1 MAKDLWTRGGL
12 LAVAGGFALAA
23 AVAQGAEF
31 HVDAVAGH
39 GGDGSRAR
47 PWRTVGEA
55 VEGIRAA
62 RKAGHVK
69 VGEAVELCFRPGDYP
84 VTGVTLTAADSGT
97 AEAPVTWRTVGAGRA
112 RLMGGVRV
120 PPSHFRKVTDPS
132 VWARL
137 PENAR
142 GKVFVADISGIAPAK
157 MPELAPAFG
166 GRHAAPLLFTGGAFG
181 TLARWPNAGYASFT
195 RGVDSGKVLEARTRL
210 RSPGAFVFDDPRAK
224 RWDFAAG
231 VWLNGYWSHDW
242 YNHSVRA
249 ARYGVENGT
258 NDVIRLAAPMPYGVM
273 SGTWGRKDRRFYAF
287 NLLEELDAPGEW
299 WLDRAKKRLYLY
311 PPNGAPHAED
321 DTTLAFT
328 TEPLLR
334 AEGVRHLRFE
344 RLAFEFGHGNGVVLR
359 GDDLHVADCRLA
371 NLGAEGLPGSTMGF
385 YFDDCDSGDEVYG
398 NVFHN
403 VARGIMVGGGRD
415 HPIRNN
421 VFSKCQIGLSIDCRG
436 MTWKQWNAEPS
447 WMLEDKAK
455 AFDYTNGVQTA
466 KPDPRIAS
474 GFRVVNGTPERP
486 FDAGFVD
493 AAHGNFAL
501 KPEAWLRREM
511 PAFKPLPGF
520 GREGFER
527 EVPRRGAGSKD
538 TNHKKEK

>member
-157 MPELAPAFG
+157 IPELAPAFG

-195 RGVDSGKVLEARTRL
+195 RGVDSGNVLEARTRL

-273 SGTWGRKDRRFYAF
+273 SGT
-287 NLLEELDAPGEW
+287 
-299 WLDRAKKRLYLY
+299 
-311 PPNGAPHAED
+311 
-321 DTTLAFT
+321 
-328 TEPLLR
+328 
-334 AEGVRHLRFE
+334 
-344 RLAFEFGHGNGVVLR
+344 
-359 GDDLHVADCRLA
+359 
-371 NLGAEGLPGSTMGF
+371 
-385 YFDDCDSGDEVYG
+385 
-398 NVFHN
+398 
-403 VARGIMVGGGRD
+403 
-415 HPIRNN
+415 
-421 VFSKCQIGLSIDCRG
+421 
-436 MTWKQWNAEPS
+436 
-447 WMLEDKAK
+447 
-455 AFDYTNGVQTA
+455 
-466 KPDPRIAS
+466 
-474 GFRVVNGTPERP
+474 
-486 FDAGFVD
+486 
-493 AAHGNFAL
+493 
-501 KPEAWLRREM
+501 
-511 PAFKPLPGF
+511 
-520 GREGFER
+520 
-527 EVPRRGAGSKD
+527 
-538 TNHKKEK
+538 